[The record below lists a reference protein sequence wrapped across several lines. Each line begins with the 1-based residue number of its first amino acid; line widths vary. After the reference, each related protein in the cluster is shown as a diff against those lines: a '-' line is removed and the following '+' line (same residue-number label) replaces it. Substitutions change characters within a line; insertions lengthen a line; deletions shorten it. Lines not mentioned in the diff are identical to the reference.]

1 MTGFRFLAAS
11 VVAGCGLAACGGG
24 SHKPT
29 VASVTVM
36 ATTTMVTLPPAAT
49 VVTPAPAIVMPAVD
63 SPGATTVAAPP
74 TTVAPTTTAGAPT
87 RTSFV
92 DATAMVKAAVGGEV
106 AGATPETFAQKAAA
120 DLRKALAARS
130 GGENAAVRVG
140 WTSTGNPVG
149 VVLVATSTG
158 LPGVSQREFHLKV
171 AKTSTGLSLTSAA
184 VVDVCAAPRARE
196 NACR

>member
-11 VVAGCGLAACGGG
+11 VMAGVALGACGG
-24 SHKPT
+24 SDEPK
-29 VASVTVM
+29 VATVTVK
-36 ATTTMVTLPPAAT
+36 ATTTMVTLPPSAT
-49 VVTPAPAIVMPAVD
+49 VVTPAPAIVVPEVESPAT
-63 SPGATTVAAPP
+63 STIATPATTAS
-74 TTVAPTTTAGAPT
+74 PTTTAGAPT

-92 DATAMVKAAVGGEV
+92 DATAMVKAAVGGEL

-120 DLRKALAARS
+120 DLRKALAARA
-130 GGENAAVRVG
+130 GGESAAVRVG

-149 VVLVATSTG
+149 VVLVATGTG

-171 AKTSTGLSLTSAA
+171 AKTATGLSVTSAA
-184 VVDVCAAPRARE
+184 VVDVCAAPRVRE